1 MDAVVLMNI
10 MLFLLLLFF
19 VYVQF
24 VNRKND
30 KKVIVKAL
38 LINRKILKNKVLMI
52 FMGILLFIAITSISM
67 LLYSSIEEF
76 HGTKYFRNEYEISIS
91 DVINGN
97 EIQKIADNLSGDEK
111 KNANWALKTINNS
124 KMLMF
129 YVINMVFLIIVF
141 PFIARVRIEKNGV
154 RKLGKL
160 TEFSNYKNYIWEDEE
175 IIFTNLNDKRVL
187 NLSIDSGDVKIL
199 KRYLNKHKK
208 MKEVK
213 S

>member
-1 MDAVVLMNI
+1 
-10 MLFLLLLFF
+10 
-19 VYVQF
+19 
-24 VNRKND
+24 
-30 KKVIVKAL
+30 
-38 LINRKILKNKVLMI
+38 
-52 FMGILLFIAITSISM
+52 
-67 LLYSSIEEF
+67 
-76 HGTKYFRNEYEISIS
+76 
-91 DVINGN
+91 
-97 EIQKIADNLSGDEK
+97 
-111 KNANWALKTINNS
+111 
-124 KMLMF
+124 MF
-129 YVINMVFLIIVF
+129 YVINMIFLIIVF

>member
-1 MDAVVLMNI
+1 
-10 MLFLLLLFF
+10 
-19 VYVQF
+19 
-24 VNRKND
+24 
-30 KKVIVKAL
+30 
-38 LINRKILKNKVLMI
+38 
-52 FMGILLFIAITSISM
+52 
-67 LLYSSIEEF
+67 
-76 HGTKYFRNEYEISIS
+76 
-91 DVINGN
+91 
-97 EIQKIADNLSGDEK
+97 
-111 KNANWALKTINNS
+111 
-124 KMLMF
+124 MLMF
-129 YVINMVFLIIVF
+129 YVINMIFLIIVF